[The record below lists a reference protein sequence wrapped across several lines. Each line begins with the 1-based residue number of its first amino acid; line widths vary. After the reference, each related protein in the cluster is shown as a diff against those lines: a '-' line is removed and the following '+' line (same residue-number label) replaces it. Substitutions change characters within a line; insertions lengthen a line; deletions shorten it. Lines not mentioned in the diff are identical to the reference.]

1 MYIVEGHIM
10 TDKQRQSLEIKNNT
24 PTRAKIHKKWK
35 NIAQELSDLSLNIT
49 DLDPLTSSKP
59 QLALELCKKN
69 DVTLGELIVLRQAF
83 KAIEEGDT
91 RAAEFFRDTMGENP
105 KQVLEVQKSALSQM
119 TDEEIEEQLAILN
132 GYTNKSED

>member
-10 TDKQRQSLEIKNNT
+10 TDKQRQLLEIKNNT

-35 NIAQELSDLSLNIT
+35 NIAQELSDLNLNVK
-49 DLDPLTSSKP
+49 DLDPISSSKP
-59 QLALELCKKN
+59 QLAIELCKKN
-69 DVTLGELIVLRQAF
+69 NVTLGELIILRQAF
-83 KAIEEGDT
+83 KAIEDGDT

-119 TDEEIEEQLAILN
+119 TDEEIEEQLSILN
-132 GYTNKSED
+132 GLKEHS